1 MCCTPTTGCSRCSS
15 GGGWLAS
22 CARRRL
28 SYRTRHHSVSALG
41 SGLRRL
47 VGILDGS
54 AFVLAPGT
62 GPLYMSAALG
72 RSVISLIGYTNPRRT
87 RPYRY
92 FHDMLI
98 NAYGDPGEEYGFTME
113 KRPGRMSRIRV
124 SDVLEKVGVRGG
136 ET

>member
-1 MCCTPTTGCSRCSS
+1 VP
-15 GGGWLAS
+15 
-22 CARRRL
+22 RRVA
-28 SYRTRHHSVSALG
+28 T
-41 SGLRRL
+41 
-47 VGILDGS
+47 IL
-54 AFVLAPGT
+54 
-62 GPLYMSAALG
+62 SAALS

-92 FHDMLI
+92 FDDLLI
-98 NAYGDPGEEYGFTME
+98 DAYGDPGEKYGFTME